1 MPPSERF
8 SGMGL
13 DAVLASLLYGL
24 TIASALVLI
33 ASGLSLIFGVVGVVN
48 FAHGSFCMLGA
59 YVGFSLAVATGS
71 FWGALALAP
80 LLVAAGAVGIE
91 RFTLRPLYGGNPLHQ
106 LFLTFALSLV
116 FSNLVLWVWGGD
128 ALSIPTPPGLKGF
141 VAILGVA
148 YPKFRLFVLGFSA
161 LLAAALWV
169 VITRTV
175 WGAVLRAGLHNMELL
190 EAFGID
196 TRRLV
201 TGVFAL
207 GAGLAA
213 AAGVV
218 MGAMR
223 SVYPEMDLELMTSA
237 LVVVVVGGLG
247 SVRGAVLGSLILGLA
262 ESFGAQLAPGAAKY
276 TTWVVMAVIL
286 LWRPEGLVREA

>member
-1 MPPSERF
+1 MTGLRACRRKRSWGVVDVRARAWRERRIPGGGFGSGTMPPSERF

-91 RFTLRPLYGGNPLHQ
+91 RFTLRPLYGGSP
-106 LFLTFALSLV
+106 
-116 FSNLVLWVWGGD
+116 
-128 ALSIPTPPGLKGF
+128 
-141 VAILGVA
+141 
-148 YPKFRLFVLGFSA
+148 